1 MENITTILFEE
12 KQRLENCVAYAREKS
27 SQAAAP
33 ATVYRTQKNPFTG
46 EDVEVPYI
54 YLDKFTPEQRQQ
66 YDIYTRLLDEHRARL
81 CVFDNFVK
89 GMVPQETFQSFNQDV
104 TPLEKYKNVSISSN
118 CIDLDEKGEFT
129 KHSIKVGPMLVQSPE
144 SMSIDEFRQLYT
156 SSLSNLLIKSL
167 GNGLTQEEAM
177 QQLQSACAEVY
188 RNPGIENVKSL

>member
-1 MENITTILFEE
+1 MDNAQTILFEE
-12 KQRLENCVAYAREKS
+12 KRRLASCVDLTRERFL
-27 SQAAAP
+27 QAVAP
-33 ATVYRTQKNPFTG
+33 ALVKKTQINPRTG
-46 EDVEVPYI
+46 EEVMVSYI
-54 YLDKFTPEQRQQ
+54 ELDRFTPEQKEQF
-66 YDIYTRLLDEHRARL
+66 DIYTKLLDEQKARL

-89 GMVPQETFQSFNQDV
+89 GMVPQETIQSFDQYVN
-104 TPLEKYKNVSISSN
+104 PLEEYKNVSVSSN
-118 CIDLDEKGEFT
+118 QVELDEKGEFT

-144 SMSIDEFRQLYT
+144 SMSIDEYRQLYT

>member
-12 KQRLENCVAYAREKS
+12 KRRLESCADLASERFL
-27 SQAAAP
+27 QAAAP
-33 ATVYRTQKNPFTG
+33 ATVQRTKKNPMTG
-46 EDVEVPYI
+46 EDIVVSYI
-54 YLDKFTPEQRQQ
+54 ELDKFTPEQRQQ
-66 YDIYTRLLDEHRARL
+66 YDIYTKLLDEHRARL

-89 GMVPQETFQSFNQDV
+89 GMVPQETIQSFNQDV

-144 SMSIDEFRQLYT
+144 SMSIDEYRQLYT